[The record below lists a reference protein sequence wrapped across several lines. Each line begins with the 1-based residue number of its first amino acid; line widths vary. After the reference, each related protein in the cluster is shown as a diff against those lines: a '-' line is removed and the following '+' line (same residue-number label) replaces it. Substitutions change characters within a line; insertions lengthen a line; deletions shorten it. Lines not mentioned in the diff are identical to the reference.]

1 MGRARRIG
9 ARGPTR
15 MGREIIMELTDLF
28 ELVAKQKASD
38 LLISAGAPPILRVNG
53 RLYRTRNE
61 PLTQEQTKQMI
72 YKALTPEQRK
82 QFEAQKELDCSLAS
96 GRKHRFRVN
105 VYFQKGAVTAALRP
119 IPDKIPSLSEL
130 GVPKLAEE
138 LAQAKQGLIL
148 VTGPT
153 GHGKTTT
160 QAAIIDL
167 INNSR
172 ECHIITIEDPIEFVH
187 QHRKSIVD
195 QREVGTDTDNFYIAL
210 VKALRQDPDV
220 ILVGEMRDLETI
232 QTALRAAET
241 GHLVMATLHTNDAIQ
256 SVDRIIDVFPAEQ
269 QHQVRFMLSMTLL
282 AVLSQR
288 LLPRA
293 DGEGRILACEV
304 LRNNTAVANLIREGK
319 THQVYSIME
328 TNTKEGMCTMD
339 RCIKELY
346 MQGQIAYEEAIG
358 HVRNPKT
365 LMNVT

>member
-1 MGRARRIG
+1 M
-9 ARGPTR
+9 T
-15 MGREIIMELTDLF
+15 MELTELF

-53 RLYRTRNE
+53 KLFRTRNE
-61 PLTQEQTKQMI
+61 ALTPEQTKQMI
-72 YKALTPEQRK
+72 YKILTPEQREK
-82 QFEAQKELDCSLAS
+82 FEKEKELDCSLAT
-96 GRKHRFRVN
+96 GRKQRFRVN
-105 VYFQKGAVTAALRP
+105 VYYQKSAVTAAFRP
-119 IPDKIPSLSEL
+119 IPDKIPSLAEL
-130 GVPKLAEE
+130 GAPKITEE
-138 LAQAKQGLIL
+138 LAMARQGMIL

-160 QAAIIDL
+160 QAAMIDL
-167 INNSR
+167 INNTR

-195 QREVGTDTDNFYIAL
+195 QREVGTDTDNFNIAL
-210 VKALRQDPDV
+210 IKALRQDPDV

-241 GHLVMATLHTNDAIQ
+241 GHLVLATLHTNDAIQ
-256 SVDRIIDVFPAEQ
+256 SVDRVIDVFPAEQ

-282 AVLSQR
+282 AVISQR

-293 DGEGRILACEV
+293 DGEGRVLACEV

-328 TNTKEGMCTMD
+328 TNTKEGMSTMD
-339 RCIKELY
+339 RAIKELY
-346 MQGQIAYEEAIG
+346 MDGIISYEEAIG

-365 LMNVT
+365 IMDVT